1 MDRLKQII
9 FDIYIDIYENTI
21 PRGDF
26 MAMYS
31 QSEYLPNGNKDIL
44 CNLYTIDSDLMDD
57 IIKKHMVQHNLS
69 ENDRKIILMEMSFG
83 YVPLRSF
90 VKDKNYE

>member
-1 MDRLKQII
+1 MSDLKNII
-9 FDIYIDIYENTI
+9 FDLYVELYENTI

-26 MAMYS
+26 MTMFH
-31 QSEYLPNGNKDIL
+31 QSEYLPNGNKDIP

-57 IIKKHMVQHNLS
+57 IIKKHMVQNNLS
-69 ENDRKIILMEMSFG
+69 ESDRKIILMEMSFG

-90 VKDKNYE
+90 IKNK